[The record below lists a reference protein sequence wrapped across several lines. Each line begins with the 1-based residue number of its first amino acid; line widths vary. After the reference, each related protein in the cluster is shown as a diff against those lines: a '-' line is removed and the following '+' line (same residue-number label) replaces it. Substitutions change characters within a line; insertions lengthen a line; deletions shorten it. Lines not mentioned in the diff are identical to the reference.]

1 MPPKKVA
8 AKHPAKTD
16 AKTTDKKDF
25 VWSDDEVELLL
36 NVAIDYKVAQAAESV
51 DWESVKSK
59 YKDILQLYID
69 ALPAAGTTFKIY
81 PHKKDE
87 IKLQAITSKLKAVGI
102 KFRQAVDSGRRSG
115 LASFPGLR
123 NLCG

>member
-51 DWESVKSK
+51 DWNLSSQSTRTFYNSISMLYQRLELHSKS
-59 YKDILQLYID
+59 IH
-69 ALPAAGTTFKIY
+69 T
-81 PHKKDE
+81 KK
-87 IKLQAITSKLKAVGI
+87 T
-102 KFRQAVDSGRRSG
+102 RS
-115 LASFPGLR
+115 SCKQSHQ
-123 NLCG
+123 N